1 MSDEDPVYASVNNL
15 YDDYNC
21 QTKFLEIAAM
31 KNLSPIYNKNW
42 EEDGDLL
49 KCLNILKDYIQEQ
62 EISNIENL
70 QILQESGITPALFF
84 TVPNPDLT
92 EEENYT
98 ILFISHIDKIP
109 FGDGWTRCDPSSPVI
124 SDGYLYG
131 RGTANS
137 LYAIFNILAVL
148 KAIEEN
154 KEKLSL
160 KRPNIAVLI
169 ESSFESGSKYLVNN
183 LSKASIY
190 LKEVN
195 QIICLDTWSPTKEN
209 YHYMK
214 SCRGYISFDVKITT
228 GNSNVHS
235 GLLGGLIPD
244 PMMIFNNILS
254 NKIEVIEKSD
264 DGLAT
269 NIKIP
274 LLEYTITDAEKEEG
288 TKLID
293 VVNFKIVNMFSY
305 SGISDLIGSKNQTK
319 KDDYITAYLNGVL
332 RPSYSILGFEE
343 MPTIENASG
352 TIKAYINARLC
363 FRTPPTLDV
372 SEGLKKLKEVFTNQ
386 PAFNAKIEILNEDIC
401 PGVDLEKSNN
411 FINQK
416 MIDSF
421 DKWRQQM
428 KREENLPVRMGRSF
442 PGLYY
447 LTQKFKNVPIFVTGC
462 GNTFTDNVR
471 DGNECINLVR
481 LINYTSCLA
490 YYICDFSQFK
500 R

>member
-1 MSDEDPVYASVNNL
+1 
-15 YDDYNC
+15 
-21 QTKFLEIAAM
+21 
-31 KNLSPIYNKNW
+31 
-42 EEDGDLL
+42 
-49 KCLNILKDYIQEQ
+49 
-62 EISNIENL
+62 
-70 QILQESGITPALFF
+70 
-84 TVPNPDLT
+84 
-92 EEENYT
+92 
-98 ILFISHIDKIP
+98 
-109 FGDGWTRCDPSSPVI
+109 
-124 SDGYLYG
+124 
-131 RGTANS
+131 
-137 LYAIFNILAVL
+137 
-148 KAIEEN
+148 
-154 KEKLSL
+154 
-160 KRPNIAVLI
+160 
-169 ESSFESGSKYLVNN
+169 
-183 LSKASIY
+183 
-190 LKEVN
+190 
-195 QIICLDTWSPTKEN
+195 
-209 YHYMK
+209 
-214 SCRGYISFDVKITT
+214 
-228 GNSNVHS
+228 
-235 GLLGGLIPD
+235 
-244 PMMIFNNILS
+244 MMIFNNILS

-332 RPSYSILGFEE
+332 RPSYSILGFVE

-447 LTQKFKNVPIFVTGC
+447 LTQKFQNVPIFVTGC

>member
-1 MSDEDPVYASVNNL
+1 
-15 YDDYNC
+15 
-21 QTKFLEIAAM
+21 
-31 KNLSPIYNKNW
+31 
-42 EEDGDLL
+42 
-49 KCLNILKDYIQEQ
+49 
-62 EISNIENL
+62 
-70 QILQESGITPALFF
+70 
-84 TVPNPDLT
+84 
-92 EEENYT
+92 
-98 ILFISHIDKIP
+98 
-109 FGDGWTRCDPSSPVI
+109 
-124 SDGYLYG
+124 
-131 RGTANS
+131 
-137 LYAIFNILAVL
+137 
-148 KAIEEN
+148 
-154 KEKLSL
+154 
-160 KRPNIAVLI
+160 
-169 ESSFESGSKYLVNN
+169 
-183 LSKASIY
+183 
-190 LKEVN
+190 
-195 QIICLDTWSPTKEN
+195 
-209 YHYMK
+209 
-214 SCRGYISFDVKITT
+214 
-228 GNSNVHS
+228 
-235 GLLGGLIPD
+235 
-244 PMMIFNNILS
+244 
-254 NKIEVIEKSD
+254 
-264 DGLAT
+264 
-269 NIKIP
+269 
-274 LLEYTITDAEKEEG
+274 
-288 TKLID
+288 
-293 VVNFKIVNMFSY
+293 MFSY

-386 PAFNAKIEILNEDIC
+386 PAFNANIEILNEDIC

-447 LTQKFKNVPIFVTGC
+447 LTQKFQNVPIFVTGC